1 MKRIKISLASLALVA
16 AVGSVQAQDENGKWA
31 IGFGIN
37 AVDIRTPHQFGDF
50 LKDWGGTKDLNILP
64 AVTKLSVAR
73 YIGAGFSAEIEGS
86 LNKIKEGF
94 DGYSEDKSFW
104 NANLQAKYALRRLFT
119 TESGWFDP
127 YIKVGGGYTAYE
139 SRFDDKEG
147 GFKALAGGG
156 INFWF
161 TDHLGVNLQ
170 TGYHH
175 GFQKNG
181 TDYFQHSA
189 GIVIKFGA
197 KDTDKDGIPD
207 NKDACPEVPGLK
219 EFNGCPD
226 TDGDGIPDKD
236 DACPQVKGPKEF
248 NGCPDTDGDG
258 IPDKDDACPEV
269 AGPKEFN
276 GCPDTDG
283 DGIPDKDDKCP
294 DVAGPAENG
303 GCPWPDTDGDGVL
316 DKDDLC
322 PEVAG
327 PASNKGCPEPD
338 ENEQK
343 KLNQYAKT
351 ILFDTGKSTIKFES
365 AEILNQIINVLKKY
379 PNSRFRIEGHTDNV
393 GKDEY
398 NLGLSQRRAQAVTN
412 YFKSKG
418 LAGSRFTTKWYGE
431 KNPVASND
439 TPEGRAKN
447 RRVNVVIVPNEK
459 MKAEAKKQAGQ

>member
-16 AVGSVQAQDENGKWA
+16 TVGSVQAQDENSKWA

-104 NANLQAKYALRRLFT
+104 SANLQAKYALRRLFT

-189 GIVIKFGA
+189 GIVIKFGS

-207 NKDACPEVPGLK
+207 NKDACPEVAGLK

-226 TDGDGIPDKD
+226 TDGDGIADKD

-283 DGIPDKDDKCP
+283 DGIADKDDKCP

-338 ENEQK
+338 EKEQK
-343 KLNQYAKT
+343 QLNQYAKT
-351 ILFDTGKSTIKFES
+351 ILFDTGKATIKFQS
-365 AEILNQIINVLKKY
+365 AEVLNQIINVLKKY
-379 PNSRFRIEGHTDNV
+379 PNSRFRIEGHTDST
-393 GKDEY
+393 GKKAK
-398 NLGLSQRRAQAVTN
+398 NMILSQNRADAVKV
-412 YFKSKG
+412 YLIQG
-418 LAGSRFTTKWYGE
+418 GIDAGRLESQGFGPE
-431 KNPVASND
+431 KPIASNKNKK
-439 TPEGRAKN
+439 GRELN
-447 RRVNVVIVPNEK
+447 RRVEINLIK
-459 MKAEAKKQAGQ
+459 

>member
-16 AVGSVQAQDENGKWA
+16 TVGSVQAQDENSKWA

-189 GIVIKFGA
+189 GIVIKFGS

-207 NKDACPEVPGLK
+207 NKDACPEVAGLK

-226 TDGDGIPDKD
+226 TDGDG
-236 DACPQVKGPKEF
+236 V
-248 NGCPDTDGDG
+248 
-258 IPDKDDACPEV
+258 
-269 AGPKEFN
+269 
-276 GCPDTDG
+276 
-283 DGIPDKDDKCP
+283 PDKDDKCP

-322 PEVAG
+322 PNEAG
-327 PASNKGCPEPD
+327 PASNNGCPEPND
-338 ENEQK
+338 DDQK
-343 KLNQYAKT
+343 RLNQYAKT
-351 ILFDTGKSTIKFES
+351 ILFDTGKASIKFES
-365 AEILNQIINVLKKY
+365 AEVLNQIINVLKKF
-379 PNSRFRIEGHTDNV
+379 PKSRFRIEGYTDSTGN
-393 GKDEY
+393 KAK
-398 NLGLSQRRAQAVTN
+398 NITLSQNRADAVKI
-412 YFKSKG
+412 YLIQGGIDQSRLESKG
-418 LAGSRFTTKWYGE
+418 YGPE
-431 KNPVASND
+431 KPIASNKNKK
-439 TPEGRAKN
+439 GRELN
-447 RRVNVVIVPNEK
+447 RRVEINLIK
-459 MKAEAKKQAGQ
+459 

>member
-16 AVGSVQAQDENGKWA
+16 TVGSVQAQDENSKWA

-86 LNKIKEGF
+86 LKKIKEGF

-189 GIVIKFGA
+189 GIVIKFGS

-207 NKDACPEVPGLK
+207 NKDACPEVAGLK

-236 DACPQVKGPKEF
+236 DACPQVKGLKEF

-316 DKDDLC
+316 DKDDQC
-322 PEVAG
+322 VNEAG
-327 PASNKGCPEPD
+327 PASNNGCPEPND
-338 ENEQK
+338 DDQK
-343 KLNQYAKT
+343 RLNQYAKT
-351 ILFDTGKSTIKFES
+351 ILFDTGKATIKFQS
-365 AEILNQIINVLKKY
+365 AEVLNQIINVLKKF
-379 PNSRFRIEGHTDNV
+379 PKSRFRIEGYTDST
-393 GKDEY
+393 GKKQKNIE
-398 NLGLSQRRAQAVTN
+398 LSQNRADAVKI
-412 YFKSKG
+412 YLIQGGIASERLESKG
-418 LAGSRFTTKWYGE
+418 YGPE
-431 KNPVASND
+431 KPIASNKNKK
-439 TPEGRAKN
+439 GRALN
-447 RRVNVVIVPNEK
+447 RRVEINLIK
-459 MKAEAKKQAGQ
+459 

>member
-16 AVGSVQAQDENGKWA
+16 TVGSVQAQDENSKWA

-37 AVDIRTPHQFGDF
+37 SVDIRTPHQFGDF

-86 LNKIKEGF
+86 LNKIKKGF

-104 NANLQAKYALRRLFT
+104 SANLQAKYALRRLFT

-189 GIVIKFGA
+189 GIVIKFGS

-207 NKDACPEVPGLK
+207 NKDACPEVAGLK

-236 DACPQVKGPKEF
+236 DACPQVKGLKEF

-258 IPDKDDACPEV
+258 IADKDDACPEV

-283 DGIPDKDDKCP
+283 DGIADKDDKCP

-327 PASNKGCPEPD
+327 PASNKGCPEPND
-338 ENEQK
+338 DDQK
-343 KLNQYAKT
+343 RLNQYAKT
-351 ILFDTGKSTIKFES
+351 ILFDTGKATIKFES
-365 AEILNQIINVLKKY
+365 AEILNQIINVLKKF
-379 PNSRFRIEGHTDNV
+379 PNSRFRIEGHTDSTGN
-393 GKDEY
+393 KQKNIE
-398 NLGLSQRRAQAVTN
+398 LSQNRADAVKI
-412 YFKSKG
+412 YLIQGGIASDRLESKG
-418 LAGSRFTTKWYGE
+418 YGPE
-431 KNPVASND
+431 KPIASNKNKK
-439 TPEGRAKN
+439 GRALN
-447 RRVNVVIVPNEK
+447 RRVEINLI
-459 MKAEAKKQAGQ
+459 KK

>member
-1 MKRIKISLASLALVA
+1 MKRIKISLASLALIA
-16 AVGSVQAQDENGKWA
+16 TVGSVQAQDENNKWS
-31 IGFGIN
+31 IGFGVN
-37 AVDIRTPHQFGDF
+37 TVDIRTPHDFGKF
-50 LKDWGGTKDLNILP
+50 LKDWGGPSDLNVLP
-64 AVTKLSVAR
+64 AITKLSVAR
-73 YIGAGFSAEIEGS
+73 YIGAGFSAEVDGS
-86 LNKIKEGF
+86 LNKIKKGF
-94 DGYSEDKSFW
+94 NGVSQDESFW
-104 NANLQAKYALRRLFT
+104 NANLQAKFALRRLFT

-127 YIKVGGGYTAYE
+127 YLKLGGGYTSYKSE
-139 SRFDDKEG
+139 YSEKDG
-147 GFKALAGGG
+147 GVKLLAGGG

-161 TDHLGVNLQ
+161 TDHLGLNVQ
-170 TGYHH
+170 TGYNH
-175 GFQKNG
+175 GFQKDG

-207 NKDACPEVPGLK
+207 NKDACPEVAGLK

-327 PASNKGCPEPD
+327 PASNKGCPEPTTD
-338 ENEQK
+338 DQK

-351 ILFDTGKSTIKFES
+351 ILFDTGKATIKFES

-379 PNSRFRIEGHTDNV
+379 PNSRFRIEGHTDST
-393 GKDEY
+393 GKKQKNIE
-398 NLGLSQRRAQAVTN
+398 LSQNRADAVKI
-412 YFKSKG
+412 YLIQG
-418 LAGSRFTTKWYGE
+418 GI
-431 KNPVASND
+431 ASNRLESQGFG
-439 TPEGRAKN
+439 PEKPIASNKNKKGRALN
-447 RRVNVVIVPNEK
+447 RRVEINLI
-459 MKAEAKKQAGQ
+459 KK

>member
-16 AVGSVQAQDENGKWA
+16 TVGSVQAQDENSKWA

-189 GIVIKFGA
+189 GIVIKFGS

-207 NKDACPEVPGLK
+207 NKDACPEVAGLK

-236 DACPQVKGPKEF
+236 DACPQVKGLKEF

-258 IPDKDDACPEV
+258 IADKDDACPEV

-283 DGIPDKDDKCP
+283 DGIADKDDKCP
-294 DVAGPAENG
+294 DVAGPAENA

-338 ENEQK
+338 EKEQK
-343 KLNQYAKT
+343 QLNQYAKT
-351 ILFDTGKSTIKFES
+351 ILFDTGKATIKFQS
-365 AEILNQIINVLKKY
+365 AEVLNQIINVLKKY
-379 PNSRFRIEGHTDNV
+379 PNSRFRIEGHTDST
-393 GKDEY
+393 GKKAK
-398 NLGLSQRRAQAVTN
+398 NMILSQNRADAVKV
-412 YFKSKG
+412 YLIQG
-418 LAGSRFTTKWYGE
+418 GIDAGRLESQGFGPE
-431 KNPVASND
+431 KPIASNK
-439 TPEGRAKN
+439 TKKGRELN
-447 RRVNVVIVPNEK
+447 RRVEINLLK
-459 MKAEAKKQAGQ
+459 

>member
-16 AVGSVQAQDENGKWA
+16 TVGSVQAQDENSKWA

-189 GIVIKFGA
+189 GIVIKFGS

-207 NKDACPEVPGLK
+207 NKDACPEVAGLK

-226 TDGDGIPDKD
+226 TDGDGIADKD

-258 IPDKDDACPEV
+258 IADKDDACPEV

-283 DGIPDKDDKCP
+283 DGIADKDDKCP

-343 KLNQYAKT
+343 QLNQYAKT
-351 ILFDTGKSTIKFES
+351 ILFDTGKATIKFQS
-365 AEILNQIINVLKKY
+365 AEVLNQILNVLKKY
-379 PNSRFRIEGHTDNV
+379 PNSRFRIEGHTDST
-393 GKDEY
+393 GK
-398 NLGLSQRRAQAVTN
+398 
-412 YFKSKG
+412 
-418 LAGSRFTTKWYGE
+418 
-431 KNPVASND
+431 
-439 TPEGRAKN
+439 RAKN
-447 RRVNVVIVPNEK
+447 MILSQNRADAVKVYLIQGGIDAGRLESQGFGPDRPIASNKNKKGRELNRRVEINLIK
-459 MKAEAKKQAGQ
+459 

>member
-16 AVGSVQAQDENGKWA
+16 TVGSVQAQDENSKWA

-37 AVDIRTPHQFGDF
+37 SVDIRTPHQFGDF

-86 LNKIKEGF
+86 LNKIKKGF

-104 NANLQAKYALRRLFT
+104 SANLQAKYALRRLFT

-189 GIVIKFGA
+189 GIVIKFGS

-207 NKDACPEVPGLK
+207 NKDACPEVAGLK

-226 TDGDGIPDKD
+226 TDGDG
-236 DACPQVKGPKEF
+236 V
-248 NGCPDTDGDG
+248 
-258 IPDKDDACPEV
+258 
-269 AGPKEFN
+269 
-276 GCPDTDG
+276 
-283 DGIPDKDDKCP
+283 PDKDDKCP

-327 PASNKGCPEPD
+327 PASNNGCPEPND
-338 ENEQK
+338 DDQK
-343 KLNQYAKT
+343 RLNQYAKT
-351 ILFDTGKSTIKFES
+351 ILFDTGKATIKFES
-365 AEILNQIINVLKKY
+365 AEILNQIINVLKKF
-379 PNSRFRIEGHTDNV
+379 PNSRFRIEGHTDST
-393 GKDEY
+393 GKKAKNIE
-398 NLGLSQRRAQAVTN
+398 LSQNRADAVKI
-412 YFKSKG
+412 YLIQGGIASERLESKG
-418 LAGSRFTTKWYGE
+418 YGPE
-431 KNPVASND
+431 KPIASNKNKK
-439 TPEGRAKN
+439 GRALN
-447 RRVNVVIVPNEK
+447 RRVEINLIK
-459 MKAEAKKQAGQ
+459 

>member
-16 AVGSVQAQDENGKWA
+16 AVGSVQAQDENGKWV

-207 NKDACPEVPGLK
+207 
-219 EFNGCPD
+219 
-226 TDGDGIPDKD
+226 KD
-236 DACPQVKGPKEF
+236 DACPDVAGPKEF

-258 IPDKDDACPEV
+258 IPDKDDACPDI
-269 AGPKEFN
+269 AGLKEFN

-283 DGIPDKDDKCP
+283 DGIADKDDACPEVAGLKEFNGCPDTDGDGVPDKDDKCP

-322 PEVAG
+322 PNEAG
-327 PASNKGCPEPD
+327 PASNNGCPEPND
-338 ENEQK
+338 DDQK
-343 KLNQYAKT
+343 RLNQYAKT
-351 ILFDTGKSTIKFES
+351 ILFDTGKATIKFQS
-365 AEILNQIINVLKKY
+365 AEVLNQIINVLKKF
-379 PNSRFRIEGHTDNV
+379 PKSRFRIEGYTDSV
-393 GKDEY
+393 GKKQK
-398 NLGLSQRRAQAVTN
+398 NITLSQNRADAVKI
-412 YFKSKG
+412 YLIQG
-418 LAGSRFTTKWYGE
+418 GIDQSRLESIGYGPD
-431 KNPVASND
+431 KPIASNK
-439 TPEGRAKN
+439 TRKGRELN
-447 RRVNVVIVPNEK
+447 RRVEINLI
-459 MKAEAKKQAGQ
+459 KK

>member
-16 AVGSVQAQDENGKWA
+16 AVGSVQAQDENGKWV

-207 NKDACPEVPGLK
+207 
-219 EFNGCPD
+219 
-226 TDGDGIPDKD
+226 
-236 DACPQVKGPKEF
+236 
-248 NGCPDTDGDG
+248 
-258 IPDKDDACPEV
+258 KDDACPEV
-269 AGPKEFN
+269 AGPKKFN

-343 KLNQYAKT
+343 QLNQYAKT
-351 ILFDTGKSTIKFES
+351 ILFDTGKATIKFQS
-365 AEILNQIINVLKKY
+365 AEVLNQILNVLKKY
-379 PNSRFRIEGHTDNV
+379 PNSRFRIEGHTDST
-393 GKDEY
+393 GKKAK
-398 NLGLSQRRAQAVTN
+398 NMILSQNRADAVKV
-412 YFKSKG
+412 YLIQG
-418 LAGSRFTTKWYGE
+418 GIDASRLESQGFGPE
-431 KNPVASND
+431 KPIASNKNKK
-439 TPEGRAKN
+439 GRELN
-447 RRVNVVIVPNEK
+447 RRVEINLIK
-459 MKAEAKKQAGQ
+459 

>member
-16 AVGSVQAQDENGKWA
+16 AVGSVQAQDENSKWA

-189 GIVIKFGA
+189 GIVIKFGS

-207 NKDACPEVPGLK
+207 NKDACPEVAGLK

-236 DACPQVKGPKEF
+236 DACPQVKGLKEF

-269 AGPKEFN
+269 AGPKQFN

-294 DVAGPAENG
+294 DVAGPAENA

-338 ENEQK
+338 EKEQK
-343 KLNQYAKT
+343 QLNQYAKT
-351 ILFDTGKSTIKFES
+351 ILFDTGKATIKFQS
-365 AEILNQIINVLKKY
+365 AEVLNQIINVLKKY
-379 PNSRFRIEGHTDNV
+379 PNSRFRIEGHTDSV
-393 GKDEY
+393 GKKAK
-398 NLGLSQRRAQAVTN
+398 NMILSQNRADAVKV
-412 YFKSKG
+412 YLIQG
-418 LAGSRFTTKWYGE
+418 GIDAGRLESQGFGPE
-431 KNPVASND
+431 KPIASNKNKK
-439 TPEGRAKN
+439 GRELN
-447 RRVNVVIVPNEK
+447 RRVEINLIK
-459 MKAEAKKQAGQ
+459 

>member
-16 AVGSVQAQDENGKWA
+16 TVGSVQAQDENSKWA

-104 NANLQAKYALRRLFT
+104 SANLQAKYALRRLFT

-189 GIVIKFGA
+189 GIVIKFGS

-207 NKDACPEVPGLK
+207 NKDACPEVAGLK

-226 TDGDGIPDKD
+226 TDGDGIADKD
-236 DACPQVKGPKEF
+236 DACPEVAGLKEF

-258 IPDKDDACPEV
+258 IA
-269 AGPKEFN
+269 
-276 GCPDTDG
+276 
-283 DGIPDKDDKCP
+283 DKDDKCP

-338 ENEQK
+338 EKEQK
-343 KLNQYAKT
+343 QLNQYAKT
-351 ILFDTGKSTIKFES
+351 ILFDTGKATIKFQS
-365 AEILNQIINVLKKY
+365 AEVLNQIINVLKKY
-379 PNSRFRIEGHTDNV
+379 PNSRFRIEGHTDST
-393 GKDEY
+393 GK
-398 NLGLSQRRAQAVTN
+398 
-412 YFKSKG
+412 
-418 LAGSRFTTKWYGE
+418 
-431 KNPVASND
+431 
-439 TPEGRAKN
+439 RAKN
-447 RRVNVVIVPNEK
+447 MILSQNRADAVKVYLIQGGIDAGRLESQGFGPDRPIASNKNKKGRELNRRVEINLIK
-459 MKAEAKKQAGQ
+459 

>member
-16 AVGSVQAQDENGKWA
+16 TVGSVQAQDENSKWA

-104 NANLQAKYALRRLFT
+104 SANLQAKYALRRLFT

-147 GFKALAGGG
+147 GFQALAGGG

-189 GIVIKFGA
+189 GIVIKFGS

-207 NKDACPEVPGLK
+207 NKDACPEVAGLK

-327 PASNKGCPEPD
+327 PASNKGCPEPTTD
-338 ENEQK
+338 DQK

-351 ILFDTGKSTIKFES
+351 ILFDTGKATIKFES

-379 PNSRFRIEGHTDNV
+379 PNSRFRIEGHTDST
-393 GKDEY
+393 GKKQKNIE
-398 NLGLSQRRAQAVTN
+398 LSQNRADAVKI
-412 YFKSKG
+412 YLIQG
-418 LAGSRFTTKWYGE
+418 GI
-431 KNPVASND
+431 ASNRLESQGFG
-439 TPEGRAKN
+439 PEKPIASNKNKKGRALN
-447 RRVNVVIVPNEK
+447 RRVEINLIK
-459 MKAEAKKQAGQ
+459 

>member
-16 AVGSVQAQDENGKWA
+16 TVGSVQAQDENSKWA

-104 NANLQAKYALRRLFT
+104 SANLQAKYALRRLFT

-189 GIVIKFGA
+189 GIVIKFGS

-207 NKDACPEVPGLK
+207 NKDACPEVAGLK

-236 DACPQVKGPKEF
+236 DACPQVKGLKEF

-258 IPDKDDACPEV
+258 IADKDDACPEV

-283 DGIPDKDDKCP
+283 DGIADKDDKCP

-322 PEVAG
+322 PNEAG
-327 PASNKGCPEPD
+327 PASNQGCPEPND
-338 ENEQK
+338 DDQK
-343 KLNQYAKT
+343 RLNQYAKT
-351 ILFDTGKSTIKFES
+351 ILFDNGKATIKFES

-379 PNSRFRIEGHTDNV
+379 PNSRFRIEGHTDST
-393 GKDEY
+393 G
-398 NLGLSQRRAQAVTN
+398 R
-412 YFKSKG
+412 
-418 LAGSRFTTKWYGE
+418 
-431 KNPVASND
+431 
-439 TPEGRAKN
+439 RAKN
-447 RRVNVVIVPNEK
+447 IELSQNRADAVKVYLIQGGIASNRLESVGYGPDKPIASNKNKKGRALNRRVEINLI
-459 MKAEAKKQAGQ
+459 KK

>member
-16 AVGSVQAQDENGKWA
+16 TVGSVQAQDENSKWA

-104 NANLQAKYALRRLFT
+104 SANLQAKYALRRLFT

-189 GIVIKFGA
+189 GIVIKFGS

-207 NKDACPEVPGLK
+207 NKDACPEVAGLK

-236 DACPQVKGPKEF
+236 DACPQVKGLKEF

-258 IPDKDDACPEV
+258 IADKDDACPEV

-283 DGIPDKDDKCP
+283 DGIADKDDKCP
-294 DVAGPAENG
+294 DVAGPAENA

-338 ENEQK
+338 EKEQK
-343 KLNQYAKT
+343 QLNQYAKT
-351 ILFDTGKSTIKFES
+351 ILFDTGKATIKFQS
-365 AEILNQIINVLKKY
+365 AEVLNQIINVLKKY
-379 PNSRFRIEGHTDNV
+379 PNSRFRIEGHTDST
-393 GKDEY
+393 GKKAK
-398 NLGLSQRRAQAVTN
+398 NMTLSQNRADAVKV
-412 YFKSKG
+412 YLIQG
-418 LAGSRFTTKWYGE
+418 GIDAGRLESQGFGPER
-431 KNPVASND
+431 PIASNKNKK
-439 TPEGRAKN
+439 GRELN
-447 RRVNVVIVPNEK
+447 RRVEINLIK
-459 MKAEAKKQAGQ
+459 

>member
-16 AVGSVQAQDENGKWA
+16 TVGSVQAQDENSKWA

-104 NANLQAKYALRRLFT
+104 SANLQAKYALRRLFT

-189 GIVIKFGA
+189 GIVIKFGS

-207 NKDACPEVPGLK
+207 NKDACPKVPGLK

-226 TDGDGIPDKD
+226 TDGDGIADKD

-283 DGIPDKDDKCP
+283 DGIADKDDKCP

-327 PASNKGCPEPD
+327 PASNKGCPEPND
-338 ENEQK
+338 DDQK
-343 KLNQYAKT
+343 RLNQYAKT
-351 ILFDTGKSTIKFES
+351 ILFDTGKATIKFES
-365 AEILNQIINVLKKY
+365 AEILNQIINVLKKF
-379 PNSRFRIEGHTDNV
+379 PNSRFRIEGHTDST
-393 GKDEY
+393 GKKAKNIE
-398 NLGLSQRRAQAVTN
+398 LSQNRADAVKI
-412 YFKSKG
+412 YLIQGGIASDRLESKG
-418 LAGSRFTTKWYGE
+418 YGPE
-431 KNPVASND
+431 KPIASNKNKK
-439 TPEGRAKN
+439 GRALN
-447 RRVNVVIVPNEK
+447 RRVEINLIK
-459 MKAEAKKQAGQ
+459 

>member
-16 AVGSVQAQDENGKWA
+16 TVGSVQAQDENSKWA

-104 NANLQAKYALRRLFT
+104 SANLQAKYALRRLFT

-189 GIVIKFGA
+189 GIVIKFGS

-236 DACPQVKGPKEF
+236 DACPQVKGLKEF

-283 DGIPDKDDKCP
+283 DGIADKDDKCP

-316 DKDDLC
+316 DKDDQC
-322 PEVAG
+322 PNEAG
-327 PASNKGCPEPD
+327 PASNNGCPEPND
-338 ENEQK
+338 DDQK
-343 KLNQYAKT
+343 RLNQYAKT
-351 ILFDTGKSTIKFES
+351 ILFDTGKASIKFES
-365 AEILNQIINVLKKY
+365 AEVLNQIINVLKKF
-379 PNSRFRIEGHTDNV
+379 PKSRFRIEGYTDST
-393 GKDEY
+393 GKRQKNIE
-398 NLGLSQRRAQAVTN
+398 LSQNRADAVKI
-412 YFKSKG
+412 YLIQGGIASDRLESKG
-418 LAGSRFTTKWYGE
+418 YGPE
-431 KNPVASND
+431 KPIASNKNKK
-439 TPEGRAKN
+439 GRALN
-447 RRVNVVIVPNEK
+447 RRVEINLIK
-459 MKAEAKKQAGQ
+459 

>member
-1 MKRIKISLASLALVA
+1 MKRIKISLASLALIATVS
-16 AVGSVQAQDENGKWA
+16 SVQAQDENNKWSV
-31 IGFGIN
+31 GFGVN
-37 AVDIRTPHQFGDF
+37 TVDIRTPNDFGKF
-50 LKDWGGTKDLNILP
+50 LKDWGGPRDLNVLP

-73 YIGAGFSAEIEGS
+73 YIGAGFSAEVDGS
-86 LNKIKEGF
+86 MNRIKK
-94 DGYSEDKSFW
+94 GYKGVDQDESFW
-104 NANLQAKYALRRLFT
+104 NVNLQAKYALRRLFT

-127 YIKVGGGYTAYE
+127 YLKLGGGYTSYKSE
-139 SRFDDKEG
+139 YSKEDG
-147 GFKALAGGG
+147 AVKLLAGGG

-161 TDHLGVNLQ
+161 TDHLGLNVQ
-170 TGYHH
+170 TGYNH
-175 GFQKNG
+175 GFQKDG

-269 AGPKEFN
+269 AGPKKFN

-322 PEVAG
+322 VNEAG
-327 PASNKGCPEPD
+327 PASNNGCPEPND
-338 ENEQK
+338 DDQK
-343 KLNQYAKT
+343 RLNQYAKT
-351 ILFDTGKSTIKFES
+351 ILFDTGKATIKFES
-365 AEILNQIINVLKKY
+365 AEVLNQIINVLKKF
-379 PNSRFRIEGHTDNV
+379 PKSRFRIEGYTDST
-393 GKDEY
+393 GKRQKNIE
-398 NLGLSQRRAQAVTN
+398 LSQNRADAVKI
-412 YFKSKG
+412 YLIQGGIDQSRLESKG
-418 LAGSRFTTKWYGE
+418 YGPE
-431 KNPVASND
+431 KPIASNKNKK
-439 TPEGRAKN
+439 GRELN
-447 RRVNVVIVPNEK
+447 RRVEINLIK
-459 MKAEAKKQAGQ
+459 

>member
-16 AVGSVQAQDENGKWA
+16 TVGSVQAQDENSKWA

-37 AVDIRTPHQFGDF
+37 SVDIRTPHQFGDF

-104 NANLQAKYALRRLFT
+104 SANLQAKYALRRLFT

-189 GIVIKFGA
+189 GIVIKFGS

-207 NKDACPEVPGLK
+207 NKDACPEVAGLK

-236 DACPQVKGPKEF
+236 DACPQVKGLKEF

-327 PASNKGCPEPD
+327 PASNKGCPEPND
-338 ENEQK
+338 DDQK
-343 KLNQYAKT
+343 RLNQYAKT
-351 ILFDTGKSTIKFES
+351 ILFDIGKATIKFES
-365 AEILNQIINVLKKY
+365 AEILNQIINVLKKF
-379 PNSRFRIEGHTDNV
+379 PNSRFRIEGHTDST
-393 GKDEY
+393 GKKAKNIE
-398 NLGLSQRRAQAVTN
+398 LSQNRADAVKI
-412 YFKSKG
+412 YLIQGGIASERLESKG
-418 LAGSRFTTKWYGE
+418 YGPE
-431 KNPVASND
+431 KPIASNKNKK
-439 TPEGRAKN
+439 GRALN
-447 RRVNVVIVPNEK
+447 RRVEINLIK
-459 MKAEAKKQAGQ
+459 

>member
-16 AVGSVQAQDENGKWA
+16 TVGSVQAQDENSKWA

-37 AVDIRTPHQFGDF
+37 SVDIRTPHQFGDF

-86 LNKIKEGF
+86 LNKIKKGF

-104 NANLQAKYALRRLFT
+104 SANLQAKYALRRLFT

-189 GIVIKFGA
+189 GIVIKFGS

-207 NKDACPEVPGLK
+207 NKDACPEVAGLK

-236 DACPQVKGPKEF
+236 DACPQVKGLKEF

-258 IPDKDDACPEV
+258 IADKDDACPEV

-283 DGIPDKDDKCP
+283 DGIADKDDKCP

-327 PASNKGCPEPD
+327 PASNKGCPEPND
-338 ENEQK
+338 DDQK
-343 KLNQYAKT
+343 RLNQYAKT
-351 ILFDTGKSTIKFES
+351 ILFDTGKATIKFES
-365 AEILNQIINVLKKY
+365 AEILNQIINVLKKF
-379 PNSRFRIEGHTDNV
+379 PNSRFRIEGHTDST
-393 GKDEY
+393 GKKAKNIE
-398 NLGLSQRRAQAVTN
+398 LSQNRADAVKI
-412 YFKSKG
+412 YLIQGGIASERLESKG
-418 LAGSRFTTKWYGE
+418 YGPE
-431 KNPVASND
+431 KPIASNKNKK
-439 TPEGRAKN
+439 GRALN
-447 RRVNVVIVPNEK
+447 RRVEINLIK
-459 MKAEAKKQAGQ
+459 

>member
-16 AVGSVQAQDENGKWA
+16 TVGSVQAQDENSKWA

-37 AVDIRTPHQFGDF
+37 SVDIRTPHQFGDF

-104 NANLQAKYALRRLFT
+104 SANLQAKYALRRLFT

-189 GIVIKFGA
+189 GIVIKFGS

-207 NKDACPEVPGLK
+207 NKDACPEVAGLK

-236 DACPQVKGPKEF
+236 DACPQVKGLKEF

-316 DKDDLC
+316 DKDDQC
-322 PEVAG
+322 PNEAG
-327 PASNKGCPEPD
+327 PASNNGCPEPND
-338 ENEQK
+338 DDQK
-343 KLNQYAKT
+343 RLNQYAKT
-351 ILFDTGKSTIKFES
+351 ILFDTGKATIKFES
-365 AEILNQIINVLKKY
+365 AEILNQIINVLKKF
-379 PNSRFRIEGHTDNV
+379 PNSRFRIEGHTDST
-393 GKDEY
+393 GKKAKNIE
-398 NLGLSQRRAQAVTN
+398 LSQNRADAVKI
-412 YFKSKG
+412 YLIQGGIASERLESKG
-418 LAGSRFTTKWYGE
+418 YGPE
-431 KNPVASND
+431 KPIASNKNKK
-439 TPEGRAKN
+439 GRALN
-447 RRVNVVIVPNEK
+447 RRVEINLIK
-459 MKAEAKKQAGQ
+459 

>member
-16 AVGSVQAQDENGKWA
+16 TVGSVQAQDENSKWA

-189 GIVIKFGA
+189 GIVIKFGS

-226 TDGDGIPDKD
+226 TDGDGIADKD

-283 DGIPDKDDKCP
+283 DGIADKDDKCP

-338 ENEQK
+338 EKEQK
-343 KLNQYAKT
+343 QLNQYAKT
-351 ILFDTGKSTIKFES
+351 ILFDTGKATIKFQS
-365 AEILNQIINVLKKY
+365 AEVLNQIINVLKKY
-379 PNSRFRIEGHTDNV
+379 PNSRFRIEGHTDST
-393 GKDEY
+393 GKKAK
-398 NLGLSQRRAQAVTN
+398 NMILSQNRADAVKV
-412 YFKSKG
+412 YLIQG
-418 LAGSRFTTKWYGE
+418 GIDAGRLESQGFGPE
-431 KNPVASND
+431 KPIASNKNKK
-439 TPEGRAKN
+439 GRELN
-447 RRVNVVIVPNEK
+447 RRVEINLIK
-459 MKAEAKKQAGQ
+459 

>member
-16 AVGSVQAQDENGKWA
+16 AVGSVQAQDENSKWA

-189 GIVIKFGA
+189 GIVIKFGS

-207 NKDACPEVPGLK
+207 NKDACPEVAGLK

-236 DACPQVKGPKEF
+236 DACPQVKGLKEF

-269 AGPKEFN
+269 AGPKQFN

-294 DVAGPAENG
+294 DVAGPAENA

-327 PASNKGCPEPD
+327 PASNKGCPEPTAD
-338 ENEQK
+338 DQK

-351 ILFDTGKSTIKFES
+351 ILFDTGKATIKFES

-379 PNSRFRIEGHTDNV
+379 PNSRFRIEGHTDST
-393 GKDEY
+393 GKKAK
-398 NLGLSQRRAQAVTN
+398 NMTLSQNRADAVKV
-412 YFKSKG
+412 FLIQG
-418 LAGSRFTTKWYGE
+418 GI
-431 KNPVASND
+431 ASNRLESQGFG
-439 TPEGRAKN
+439 PEKPIASNKNKKGRELN
-447 RRVNVVIVPNEK
+447 RRVEINLIK
-459 MKAEAKKQAGQ
+459 

>member
-16 AVGSVQAQDENGKWA
+16 TVGSVQAQDENSKWA

-189 GIVIKFGA
+189 GIVIKFGS

-207 NKDACPEVPGLK
+207 NKDACPEVAGLK

-322 PEVAG
+322 PNEAG
-327 PASNKGCPEPD
+327 PESNKGCPEPND
-338 ENEQK
+338 DDQK
-343 KLNQYAKT
+343 RLNQYAKT
-351 ILFDTGKSTIKFES
+351 ILFDTGKASIKFES
-365 AEILNQIINVLKKY
+365 AEVLSQIINVLKKF
-379 PNSRFRIEGHTDNV
+379 PKSRFRIEGHTDST
-393 GKDEY
+393 GK
-398 NLGLSQRRAQAVTN
+398 
-412 YFKSKG
+412 
-418 LAGSRFTTKWYGE
+418 
-431 KNPVASND
+431 
-439 TPEGRAKN
+439 RAKN
-447 RRVNVVIVPNEK
+447 MLLSQNRADAVKVYLIQGGIASDRLESKGYGPEKPIASNKTKKGRELNRRVEINLI
-459 MKAEAKKQAGQ
+459 KK

>member
-16 AVGSVQAQDENGKWA
+16 TVGSVQAQDENSKWA

-189 GIVIKFGA
+189 GIVIKFGS

-226 TDGDGIPDKD
+226 TDGDGIADKD
-236 DACPQVKGPKEF
+236 DACPQVKGLKEF

-258 IPDKDDACPEV
+258 IADKDDACPEV

-283 DGIPDKDDKCP
+283 DGIADKDDKCP

-338 ENEQK
+338 EKEQK
-343 KLNQYAKT
+343 QLNQYAKT
-351 ILFDTGKSTIKFES
+351 ILFDTGKATIKFQS
-365 AEILNQIINVLKKY
+365 AEVLNQIINVLKKY
-379 PNSRFRIEGHTDNV
+379 PNSRFRIEGHTDST
-393 GKDEY
+393 GKKAK
-398 NLGLSQRRAQAVTN
+398 NMILSQNRADAVKV
-412 YFKSKG
+412 YLIQG
-418 LAGSRFTTKWYGE
+418 GIDAGRLESQGFGPE
-431 KNPVASND
+431 KPIASNKNKK
-439 TPEGRAKN
+439 GRELN
-447 RRVNVVIVPNEK
+447 RRVEINLIK
-459 MKAEAKKQAGQ
+459 

>member
-16 AVGSVQAQDENGKWA
+16 TVGSVQAQDENSKWA

-104 NANLQAKYALRRLFT
+104 SANLQAKYALRRLFT

-189 GIVIKFGA
+189 GIVIKFGS

-207 NKDACPEVPGLK
+207 NKDACPEVAGLK

-283 DGIPDKDDKCP
+283 DGIADKDDKCP

-327 PASNKGCPEPD
+327 PASNKGCPEPTTD
-338 ENEQK
+338 DQK

-351 ILFDTGKSTIKFES
+351 ILFDTGKATIKFES

-379 PNSRFRIEGHTDNV
+379 PNSRFRIEGHTDST
-393 GKDEY
+393 GKKQKNIE
-398 NLGLSQRRAQAVTN
+398 LSQNRADAVKI
-412 YFKSKG
+412 YLIQG
-418 LAGSRFTTKWYGE
+418 GI
-431 KNPVASND
+431 ASNRLESQGFG
-439 TPEGRAKN
+439 PEKPIASNKNKKGRALN
-447 RRVNVVIVPNEK
+447 RRVEINLIK
-459 MKAEAKKQAGQ
+459 